1 MEKTRALFLIIIKVM
16 LDLFQ
21 YSFIIRGLEVG
32 LIIGAL
38 APLIGMFL
46 VLRRYSLIADTLA
59 HISLAGVAFG
69 LLLHINPLLTALGA
83 STLSSLAIERLR
95 TSKKIYGESALSL
108 FLSGGLALAI
118 LLIGLSD
125 SFNANLFA
133 YLFGS
138 ILTVQKQDVMLI
150 TAISIPVGL
159 VIVLLFKELVYLS
172 FDEEAARVSGIPTR
186 QLNTLL
192 IILAAIVIAL
202 SIPVIGI
209 LLVSALLVVP
219 VITAIQLRK
228 SFVQTLI
235 WAEIISLASV
245 VAGII
250 ISFYA
255 DIPSGAT
262 IVLLMFAVF
271 LCVFFSTSK
280 RA

>member
-1 MEKTRALFLIIIKVM
+1 MP
-16 LDLFQ
+16 DLFQ
-21 YSFIIRGLEVG
+21 YRFIVQGLEAG
-32 LIIGAL
+32 LIIGGI

-59 HISLAGVAFG
+59 HISLAGVALG
-69 LLLHINPLLTALGA
+69 LLLKINPLLTALA
-83 STLSSLAIERLR
+83 TSAVSSLAIERLR

-108 FLSGGLALAI
+108 FLSGGLAVAV
-118 LLIGLSD
+118 LLIGLSNG
-125 SFNANLFA
+125 FNANLFA

-138 ILTVQKQDVMLI
+138 IVTVRQQDVLLI
-150 TAISIPVGL
+150 AVICIPVACTIML
-159 VIVLLFKELVYLS
+159 FFKELVYLS
-172 FDEEAARVSGIPTR
+172 FDEEAARVSGIPTT

-192 IILAAIVIAL
+192 IILASIVIAL

-209 LLVSALLVVP
+209 LLVSALIVFP
-219 VITAIQLRK
+219 IITAILFNK

-245 VAGII
+245 FVGII

-255 DIPSGAT
+255 NLPSGAT
-262 IVLLMFAVF
+262 IVLLMFVLF

-280 RA
+280 RT